1 MRLVDLM
8 AGSGCS
14 GYRGCAHMY
23 LGCSASEIGSMS
35 GSLVAVEVEVTG
47 GSSISA
53 KADLGVD
60 SNSSKVADDVGRKVV
75 ACIDTM
81 LAVAA
86 SDCAEEN

>member
-53 KADLGVD
+53 KDDLGVD

-86 SDCAEEN
+86 SGCAEES